1 MYKSKTRKG
10 LALASGIALAMSGL
24 VAAPSQAA
32 TGDIWS
38 AFGPKG
44 DFTSINDGSVL
55 SIQMRVLI
63 DEALAADTTITVE
76 QVLGVGQSEIDLAG
90 DVAIGDTA
98 WDSLAAA
105 DGAVFTMG
113 VDTTD
118 ADYDATETYVYEV
131 TVAFIDGSESETE
144 TVTFKP
150 ATAVSA
156 TGSLSAVAVADVA
169 ATVAIGLSGIN
180 TANYLL
186 SNAEDIDV
194 TLAQSGEA
202 DQTEGVLNDTWTYSA
217 VTDTYANEFTVAAVA
232 AADVLTVTAEMN
244 GPGTEINVTF
254 DADADAFELEREVSA
269 AAAYD
274 GLDIS
279 VATSTSLVHN
289 STVDATDLVGAETVV
304 ALEGTTKMNFVI
316 TAYETIADL
325 DPAGSGHEITVTLT
339 DVDNGLDSTT
349 ITAGGKSLSKDTA
362 GNTISFSLTTN
373 SSGQVAFTVTADEGA
388 DGESFT
394 IDAIGT
400 LGDEIATTTVEWAE
414 AAWTVLPA
422 VTDNFKIA
430 PKGSLTVDYT
440 VMDQFGNLAGTD
452 YQLAFTRTAG
462 AGDRDTAAEYA
473 NWSYVAPV
481 SSVGRASVTI
491 VDNGAAVEGSDNVTV
506 TLQKAATAGG
516 AYLNVTGASND
527 TFAVTYE
534 NDVAALTST
543 AKVNYNGIATAAG
556 TAVDPMIIETA
567 TLVNYD
573 SRTGGARPVLWDAAN
588 FDADGAFFD
597 ADGLVEEADLD
608 TLLRVYG
615 TVVTTNNAPVSGVSV
630 VISGSGMNFADDAAV
645 ADMTRASNDSIVVF
659 TDATGS
665 YEAWVRSSNAGRQTI
680 SVNAQGATS
689 SVEVR
694 FQESTGVAATMT
706 ISAPSTL
713 VPGARADVVATV
725 LDKFGKP
732 VSGVTVNFKDNGPG
746 VLNAATATTD
756 VFGEAQVTLT
766 TVAAESGSNTV
777 TAFATIGGVTVVKT
791 ASITVGATAAA
802 AADAKVNA
810 GSFKGY
816 VALYA
821 KGYAG
826 QRMSAKVGNDWVVV
840 PVLASNF
847 ERVVEF
853 TGAGYTISVP
863 IYINRVLVDTIT
875 VTTK

>member
-1 MYKSKTRKG
+1 MFKNMIRKSLALGSG
-10 LALASGIALAMSGL
+10 LALIATGL
-24 VAAPSQAA
+24 VAAPAQAVA
-32 TGDIWS
+32 TGLLWS
-38 AFGPKG
+38 AYGATNDLVG
-44 DFTSINDGSVL
+44 VNSASITLRIGNPTGTAGYDAVNDEL
-55 SIQMRVLI
+55 
-63 DEALAADTTITVE
+63 DEEAAIVTT
-76 QVLGVGQSEIDLAG
+76 Q
-90 DVAIGDTA
+90 
-98 WDSLAAA
+98 LAAA
-105 DGAVFTMG
+105 GQAAKTITAAADVVGDGLAENGFTLTITAP
-113 VDTTD
+113 V
-118 ADYDATETYVYEV
+118 ATETYVYEV
-131 TVAFIDGSESETE
+131 YVLYEDGSQSETE
-144 TVTFKP
+144 RVTFKP

-156 TGSLSAVAVADVA
+156 TGSLPAVAVADDAV
-169 ATVAIGLSGIN
+169 TVSIGLSGIN
-180 TANYLL
+180 TANYLN
-186 SNAEDIDV
+186 SNGADITV
-194 TLAQSGEA
+194 SLAQTDEDAVEEDVIA
-202 DQTEGVLNDTWTYSA
+202 DEWTYSA
-217 VTDTYANEFTVAAVA
+217 VTDTYAAELDIAAVA
-232 AADVLTVTAEMN
+232 AEDTLTLTAAI
-244 GPGTEINVTF
+244 GDDEINAAF
-254 DADADAFELEREVSA
+254 DADADAFELERVVSA
-269 AAAYD
+269 ADAYD

-279 VATSTSLVHN
+279 VSTSTGVVHN
-289 STVDATDLVGAETVV
+289 STAAATDFVGAETVL

-339 DVDNGLDSTT
+339 DVDNGLDTTT

-394 IDAIGT
+394 IDAIGN
-400 LGDEIATTTVEWAE
+400 LDHEIATTTVEWAE
-414 AAWTVLPA
+414 AAWTVMPA

-452 YQLAFTRTAG
+452 YQLAFTRAAG

-481 SSVGRASVTI
+481 SSVGRASLTI
-491 VDNGAAVEGSDNVTV
+491 VDNGAAVEGSDTVTV

-516 AYLNVTGASND
+516 AYLNVAGATND
-527 TFAVTYE
+527 TFTITYE

-588 FDADGAFFD
+588 FDADGEFID
-597 ADGLVEEADLD
+597 ADGVVAEADLD

-615 TVVTTNNAPVSGVSV
+615 TVVTANNAPVSGVSV

-645 ADMTRASNDSIVVF
+645 ADMTRASNDSMVVF

-732 VSGVTVNFKDNGPG
+732 VSGLTVNFKDNGPG
-746 VLNAATATTD
+746 VLNEASAVTD
-756 VFGEAQVTLT
+756 IFGEAQVTLT
-766 TVAAESGSNTV
+766 TTAAESGNNTV

-826 QRMSAKVGNDWVVV
+826 QRMSAKVGKDWVVV

>member
-1 MYKSKTRKG
+1 MFKNMIRKSLALGSG
-10 LALASGIALAMSGL
+10 LALIATGL
-24 VAAPSQAA
+24 VAAPAQAVA
-32 TGDIWS
+32 TGLLWS
-38 AFGPKG
+38 AYGATNDLVG
-44 DFTSINDGSVL
+44 VNSASITLRIGNPTGTAGYDAVNDEL
-55 SIQMRVLI
+55 
-63 DEALAADTTITVE
+63 DEEAAIVTT
-76 QVLGVGQSEIDLAG
+76 Q
-90 DVAIGDTA
+90 
-98 WDSLAAA
+98 LAAA
-105 DGAVFTMG
+105 GQAAKTITAAADVVGDGAAENGFTLTITAP
-113 VDTTD
+113 V
-118 ADYDATETYVYEV
+118 ATETYVYEV
-131 TVAFIDGSESETE
+131 YVLYEDGSQSETE
-144 TVTFKP
+144 RVTFKP

-156 TGSLSAVAVADVA
+156 TGSLPAVAVADDAV
-169 ATVAIGLSGIN
+169 TVSIGLSGIN
-180 TANYLL
+180 TANYLN
-186 SNAEDIDV
+186 SNGADITV
-194 TLAQSGEA
+194 SLAQTDEDAVEEDVIA
-202 DQTEGVLNDTWTYSA
+202 DEWTYSA
-217 VTDTYANEFTVAAVA
+217 VTDTYAAELDIAAVA
-232 AADVLTVTAEMN
+232 AEDTLTLTAAI
-244 GPGTEINVTF
+244 GDDEINAAF
-254 DADADAFELEREVSA
+254 DEDADAFELERVVSA
-269 AAAYD
+269 ADAYD

-279 VATSTSLVHN
+279 VSTSTGVVHN
-289 STVDATDLVGAETVV
+289 STAAATDFVGAETVM

-339 DVDNGLDSTT
+339 DVDNGLDTTT

-414 AAWTVLPA
+414 AAWTVMPA

-452 YQLAFTRTAG
+452 YQLAFTRAAG

-481 SSVGRASVTI
+481 SSVGRASLTI
-491 VDNGAAVEGSDNVTV
+491 VDNGAAVEGSDTVTV

-516 AYLNVTGASND
+516 AYLNVAGATND
-527 TFAVTYE
+527 TFTITYE

-588 FDADGAFFD
+588 FDADGEFID
-597 ADGLVEEADLD
+597 ADGVVAEDDLD

-615 TVVTTNNAPVSGVSV
+615 TVVTANNAPVSGVSV

-732 VSGVTVNFKDNGPG
+732 VSGLTVNFKDNGPG
-746 VLNAATATTD
+746 VLNEASAVTD
-756 VFGEAQVTLT
+756 IFGEAQVTLT
-766 TVAAESGSNTV
+766 TTAAESGNNTV

-826 QRMSAKVGNDWVVV
+826 QRMSAKVGKDWVVV

>member
-1 MYKSKTRKG
+1 
-10 LALASGIALAMSGL
+10 
-24 VAAPSQAA
+24 
-32 TGDIWS
+32 
-38 AFGPKG
+38 
-44 DFTSINDGSVL
+44 
-55 SIQMRVLI
+55 
-63 DEALAADTTITVE
+63 
-76 QVLGVGQSEIDLAG
+76 
-90 DVAIGDTA
+90 
-98 WDSLAAA
+98 
-105 DGAVFTMG
+105 
-113 VDTTD
+113 
-118 ADYDATETYVYEV
+118 V
-131 TVAFIDGSESETE
+131 T
-144 TVTFKP
+144 
-150 ATAVSA
+150 
-156 TGSLSAVAVADVA
+156 
-169 ATVAIGLSGIN
+169 IGLSGIN
-180 TANYLL
+180 TANYLTT
-186 SNAEDIDV
+186 NATEITV
-194 TLAQSGEA
+194 SLAQTDEA
-202 DQTEGVLNDTWTYSA
+202 AVTGDATADGTYSA
-217 VTDTYANEFTVAAVA
+217 VTDLYTLTLTFEAAAAAGDEFTI
-232 AADVLTVTAEMN
+232 TATDDSD
-244 GPGTEINVTF
+244 PVVEINAVF
-254 DADADAFELEREVSA
+254 DEDADAFELTREISA
-269 AAAYD
+269 ADAYD

-279 VATSTSLVHN
+279 VSTSTGVVHN
-289 STVDATDLVGAETVV
+289 STAAATDFVGAETVL

-414 AAWTVLPA
+414 AAWTVMPA

-452 YQLAFTRTAG
+452 YQLAFTRAAG

-481 SSVGRASVTI
+481 SSVGRASLTI
-491 VDNGAAVEGSDNVTV
+491 VDNGAAVEGSDTVTV

-516 AYLNVTGASND
+516 AYLNVAGATND
-527 TFAVTYE
+527 TFTITYE

-588 FDADGAFFD
+588 FDADGEFID
-597 ADGLVEEADLD
+597 ADGVVAEDDLD

-615 TVVTTNNAPVSGVSV
+615 TVVTANNAPVSGVSV

-732 VSGVTVNFKDNGPG
+732 VSGLTVNFKDNGPG
-746 VLNAATATTD
+746 VLNEASAVTD
-756 VFGEAQVTLT
+756 IFGEAQVTLT
-766 TVAAESGSNTV
+766 TTAAESGNNTV

-826 QRMSAKVGNDWVVV
+826 QRMSAKVGKDWVVV